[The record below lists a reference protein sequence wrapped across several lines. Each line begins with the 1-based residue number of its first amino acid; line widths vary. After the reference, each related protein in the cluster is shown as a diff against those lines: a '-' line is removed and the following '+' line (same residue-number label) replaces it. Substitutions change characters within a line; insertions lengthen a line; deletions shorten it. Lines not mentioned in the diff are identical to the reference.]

1 MNNQA
6 FSLVE
11 MMMAVGFSVLL
22 IAGVFGYYYASNQI
36 FTSGIL
42 GENLQDGANIVLSK
56 IIEGQTEP
64 TGVYRLQTAQTY
76 MIPNGTAGFL
86 YNCGTIPQTPQAA
99 PCNANN
105 LSGELYF
112 CEDNFAT
119 CSYNNNSG
127 NPTAPQP
134 RWYYVNSTGTAVI
147 YHHPTTNGA
156 TVEQTIYTAP
166 AGSFLFLRF
175 SPAQQVNPTPPP
187 AMVTIPNVVEI
198 DVGLRLK
205 LTQPTVVTNAR
216 SAEVSA
222 SGAATTFVLLRNHK

>member
-1 MNNQA
+1 MNNKA

-11 MMMAVGFSVLL
+11 MMVAVAFSVLL
-22 IAGVFGYYYASNQI
+22 ISGVFGYYYASNQI

-56 IIEGQTEP
+56 ILEGETEP
-64 TGVYRLQTAQTY
+64 TGIFRLETAQAY
-76 MIPNGTAGFL
+76 MVPNGTSGFL
-86 YNCGTIPQTPQAA
+86 YSCAGAPQTA

-112 CEDNFAT
+112 CQDNPAI
-119 CSYNNNSG
+119 CNYNDT
-127 NPTAPQP
+127 TA
-134 RWYYVNSTGTAVI
+134 RWYYVNSTGTAII

-156 TVEQTIYTAP
+156 TVEQTIYTSP
-166 AGSFLFLRF
+166 TGSFLFLRF
-175 SPAQQVNPTPPP
+175 SPAQQVNSTPPP
-187 AMVTIPNVVEI
+187 AMVTIPNVIEI
-198 DVGLRLK
+198 DVGLRFH

-216 SAEVSA
+216 SSEVSA